1 MSFGPHRR
9 KSPAW
14 LQSTI
19 AQSRLDLK
27 RPTLRWIV
35 RQQPPTDDKRV
46 NEIDVVAAM
55 ETVAA
60 ADPHL
65 IHLKAFDLPAQEKK
79 LVITTEG
86 IVQLG
91 EIMAGAVKD

>member
-1 MSFGPHRR
+1 MIRR
-9 KSPAW
+9 PPR
-14 LQSTI
+14 ST
-19 AQSRLDLK
+19 LF
-27 RPTLRWIV
+27 PYTTLFRS
-35 RQQPPTDDKRV
+35 V

-55 ETVAA
+55 KTVAA

-91 EIMAGAVKD
+91 EIMAGAVKDSLWTRTPSTPPTESPET